1 MANEGRTP
9 IWAAACNGH
18 EDTVRAL
25 AQLGANINTPNNGGA
40 TPLWIA
46 AQNGHAATVRAL
58 IELGADYSAAPPS
71 GTLSARGRAQDATDR
86 LRLRQ
91 MARGDTPLHIA
102 CLQGEYGCVDAFCTA
117 MGQPT
122 LAGGHALG
130 VVDDSLIEKP
140 SNSDG
145 ATPLLRA
152 AEGGCVDVAD
162 LLIRY
167 GADIAAHNVSAET
180 ALHVA
185 FAFKHDDMA
194 AFLLRSGAKGCLAHK
209 RCQKCALS
217 LKILERK
224 LARER
229 VEAAAAPRPPAA
241 APGGAAGGGDGDGEG
256 AGGEGEGE
264 GGAVASDS
272 NQAPADAAELEL
284 LKAMGWSAPE
294 EGGSDEDD
302 GGLAALVASMA
313 VGGGGAGAAGAGGG
327 GGKSKKGKGGK
338 KGGKRKGRK

>member
-1 MANEGRTP
+1 
-9 IWAAACNGH
+9 
-18 EDTVRAL
+18 
-25 AQLGANINTPNNGGA
+25 
-40 TPLWIA
+40 
-46 AQNGHAATVRAL
+46 
-58 IELGADYSAAPPS
+58 
-71 GTLSARGRAQDATDR
+71 
-86 LRLRQ
+86 

-102 CLQGEYGCVDAFCTA
+102 CLQGQNDCVAAFCTS
-117 MGQPT
+117 MGKPT
-122 LAGGHALG
+122 LAPAALG

-152 AEGGCVDVAD
+152 AEGGCVDVAA
-162 LLIRY
+162 LLLRY
-167 GADIAAHNVSAET
+167 GADIAAHNVRAET

-194 AFLLRSGAKGCLAHK
+194 AFLLRSGAKGCLAHR

-224 LARER
+224 LEREGR
-229 VEAAAAPRPPAA
+229 AEAAAAPRPPA
-241 APGGAAGGGDGDGEG
+241 PGGATGGGDGDGEG
-256 AGGEGEGE
+256 A
-264 GGAVASDS
+264 VASGS
-272 NQAPADAAELEL
+272 NRAPEDAAELEL

-302 GGLAALVASMA
+302 GGLAELVASMA
-313 VGGGGAGAAGAGGG
+313 AAGGGGAGAASAGGG